1 MSIIKMQSF
10 ILVGGSEEERLKK
23 ALDLN
28 GQDLKIS
35 KFDTIII
42 GSETSIGI
50 AQIRQLFHELSLK
63 PYNSQARSAIVHPG
77 ELLTVEAQNAL
88 LKMLE
93 EARETAFIILTTP
106 QSDLFLPTVTSRCQI
121 IKLATKTETSL
132 EEKEFQTII
141 HDLLSLIQSGV
152 GERLKFAETL
162 GKDREEIKLWLTQL
176 LMVCREILLFK
187 ESVKVN
193 PQRANILTEDG
204 EKLTLL
210 TTGNLLQ
217 MIKGIDK
224 TKIMIEQ
231 NVNPRLA
238 LENLLLSFPKT

>member
-1 MSIIKMQSF
+1 MQSF

-42 GSETSIGI
+42 GGETSIGI
-50 AQIRQLFHELSLK
+50 GQIRQLFHELSLK
-63 PYNSQARSAIVHPG
+63 PYNSKARSAIVHPG

-106 QSDLFLPTVTSRCQI
+106 QIDLLLSTVTSRCQI
-121 IKLATKTETSL
+121 IKLAPKTEISL
-132 EEKEFQTII
+132 EEEEFKKMIF
-141 HDLLSLIQSGV
+141 DLLSIIQSGV

-162 GKDREEIKLWLTQL
+162 GKDREEIKLWLIKL
-176 LMVCREILLFK
+176 LTVCREILLLK
-187 ESVKVN
+187 SGARVD
-193 PQRANILTEDG
+193 PQRVNMLTQYG
-204 EKLTLL
+204 KTPALL
-210 TTGNLLQ
+210 TTADLLQ
-217 MIKGIDK
+217 TIKEINQTK
-224 TKIMIEQ
+224 TMLEQ

-238 LENLLLSFPKT
+238 LENLLLAFPKT